1 LSIVVLPFASLR
13 SDPEQEYFTDGTTD
27 DLTTDLSRIAGCFV
41 MTGLGHFRLCRP
53 DSGTA
58 GQPQ

>member
-1 LSIVVLPFASLR
+1 MLPSASLS
-13 SDPEQEYFTDGTTD
+13 SDPEQEYFTDGTPD
-27 DLTTDLSRIAGCFV
+27 DLTTDLSRIAGSFV

-53 DSGTA
+53 DSGTV